1 MSADGTTPD
10 WLRGSAALV
19 RAHALASEA
28 HSGQAGKDGHS
39 PYIGHPLAVAERLAA
54 DGLDERTVTAAILH
68 DVVERSDLSID
79 EVVARFGVDVG
90 ELVSAL
96 TDDAT
101 IEPYAERKREHRERV
116 AEAGPRAAAIYAA
129 DKLTNLRELE
139 GLYAELGEAA
149 GGRLPVSIDDRVGI
163 WREDL
168 VMLERLAGDLAVVRE
183 LRDELDRFEA
193 GRPGARRHADVA

>member
-68 DVVERSDLSID
+68 DVVERSDLSND

-129 DKLTNLRELE
+129 DKLTNLRELG

-149 GGRLPVSIDDRVGI
+149 GGRLPVSIDDRVGSGARTWSCSSDWLAI
-163 WREDL
+163 LRSSASCATSWTASRRAAL
-168 VMLERLAGDLAVVRE
+168 VLAVT
-183 LRDELDRFEA
+183 
-193 GRPGARRHADVA
+193 PT